1 MILLILFM
9 MSKGAALNKVLPLI
23 ALYAFAGYR
32 LIPALQNMY
41 ASFSILRFV
50 TPSLDSIY
58 NDYKNLILM

>member
-9 MSKGAALNKVLPLI
+9 MSKGAALNNVLPLI

-32 LIPALQNMY
+32 LIPITKMY

-58 NDYKNLILM
+58 NDYKNLDPM